1 MSQYLARMLAISKQ
15 LEAQGVS
22 HHASAPWLY
31 RLAWRIGIHLKP
43 PLYQSFRRRVFS
55 YALPFTAVFFLG
67 LELSP
72 YPSNNPSIAEELIAA
87 AFTGF
92 IMGLGMAYTIDRPHN
107 IKLPPL
113 DRDQPRDN

>member
-1 MSQYLARMLAISKQ
+1 MLAISKQ

-22 HHASAPWLY
+22 RHASAPLLY
-31 RLAWRIGIHLKP
+31 RVAWRMGLHLKP

-55 YALPFTAVFFLG
+55 YAVPFTVIFIVGFQ
-67 LELSP
+67 LSP
-72 YPSNNPSIAEELIAA
+72 YPDRNPSIAETLVVA

-92 IMGLGMAYTIDRPHN
+92 IMGVGMAYTIDRPHN

-113 DRDQPRDN
+113 DDEPPAN